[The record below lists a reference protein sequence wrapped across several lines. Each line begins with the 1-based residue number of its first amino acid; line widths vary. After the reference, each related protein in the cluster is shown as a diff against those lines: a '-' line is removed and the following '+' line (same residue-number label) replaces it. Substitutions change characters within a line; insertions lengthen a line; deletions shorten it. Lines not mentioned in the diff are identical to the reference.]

1 MSEFI
6 GWDNYSDCTES
17 DDDISLKQLSDN
29 LLRKYITYTDHQIS
43 VRKINDTI

>member
-17 DDDISLKQLSDN
+17 DDDISFKQLTEN
-29 LLRKYITYTDHQIS
+29 LLKKYIRYTDHLIS
-43 VRKINDTI
+43 VRKNIK